1 MKHLLL
7 IAMLLLGNSLTWAH
21 KSSPIKLSV
30 VRQNTG
36 KIVRS
41 ITFDASSISANIED
55 NTIQID
61 FAFIP
66 SDIHILIYDQSG
78 SIIYQ
83 KTAYP
88 GTTYISIDISTWTN
102 ADYTISF
109 TGLNNIA
116 IIGEFSLK

>member
-1 MKHLLL
+1 MKQLLL

-61 FAFIP
+61 FSFIP
-66 SDIHILIYDQSG
+66 SDIQIVICDQSG

-88 GTTYISIDISTWTN
+88 GTTHISIDISTWPN